1 MNPLPNRP
9 ILSNPSITMAIPN
22 VPPFESM
29 PYNGRPRKILPEAG
43 KEFPILNGMTALA
56 GPSGGQISNISH
68 SQSGEHPSGHIPQP
82 PGPPPSS
89 ASQPLPQQTLQQPPD
104 HQEPPEEKE
113 PIENSGTAI
122 FRPGDDW
129 KEKLRQSHEA
139 AQNRGQTD
147 SSDLGWQDDG
157 DLKDDDSAIEDDE
170 SVSSEGDGSKIWK
183 AKKTLRK

>member
-1 MNPLPNRP
+1 
-9 ILSNPSITMAIPN
+9 MAIPN